1 MLLWFLRMDNKWLRG
16 EEKITTKRIAKEKPG
31 YYVRNDIF
39 VNTSGMFWDLVLSF
53 VSSVMGSDKVLF
65 AVEYPFESNKKAVKF
80 MDSASISDRDR
91 EKIYHLNA
99 EKLLDL

>member
-1 MLLWFLRMDNKWLRG
+1 
-16 EEKITTKRIAKEKPG
+16 
-31 YYVRNDIF
+31 
-39 VNTSGMFWDLVLSF
+39 
-53 VSSVMGSDKVLF
+53 MGSDKVLF
-65 AVEYPFESNKKAVKF
+65 AVNYPFESNKKAVKF